1 MTKNITKQKDLEPS
15 VTPLIQKVKIQNY
28 KCFKGMF
35 TVVFAKNSTVIVGSN
50 ETGKSTILEAINL
63 ALSGYIQG
71 KHIRSVLSE
80 SLFNQQVVGE
90 YLNKIAAG
98 AIIDPPAIIIEIYTS
113 ANLPILKGN
122 ANSDNENAYGFVFKI
137 SLDDRLLK
145 EYLMLLNQSAIKTI
159 PIEYYSISWTD
170 FSRAEHTPRSLPIK
184 AIILNSQSLAT
195 YSGGDLFLSRVVDDI
210 LEPEELH
217 SLSQAYRQIHE
228 QFKDNPSIVSIN
240 SKLKTYNE
248 ILKENLAVNT
258 ALPTVEAWRG
268 ELITSIDSIPFS
280 QSGLGKQTI
289 LKTKLMLTSKNSQKC
304 SIILV
309 DEPENHLTYGN
320 MAALIESIIQLC
332 ESRQTVLVTHSSFV
346 LNKVGLDSL
355 VLLNEERVMTFAKLP
370 KDTIDYFKKL
380 PGYNTLRL
388 LLSRKTILVEGSSE
402 ELYLQRAYMD
412 MHENEKPLAAGVDIL
427 SIGGLAFLRFLQLAE
442 PLNLCVHV
450 VTDNDG
456 NLDSI
461 VTKYALYI
469 NSDFT
474 QKLKTIAIHF
484 PHKINEREDFA
495 GLEKVEEVK
504 LNTLE
509 AEIYLLNNELK
520 LREILNLIEYK
531 GCLLAWMQKNKTE
544 CALRIFESTRNIVYP
559 QYIMEALSN
568 D

>member
-15 VTPLIQKVKIQNY
+15 ITPLIQKVKIQNY

-71 KHIRSVLSE
+71 RHIRSVLSE

-280 QSGLGKQTI
+280 QSGMGKQTI

-355 VLLNEERVMTFAKLP
+355 VLLNEERVMTFSKLP

-388 LLSRKTILVEGSSE
+388 LLSRKTILVEGPSE

-456 NLDSI
+456 SLESI
-461 VTKYALYI
+461 VTKYAFYI

-474 QKLKTIAIHF
+474 QKLKSIAIHF
-484 PHKINEREDFA
+484 PHKINERKDFT
-495 GLEKVEEVK
+495 GLDKVEEVR

-520 LREILNLIEYK
+520 LREILNLIKYK

-544 CALRIFESTRNIVYP
+544 CALRIFESTQNIVYP